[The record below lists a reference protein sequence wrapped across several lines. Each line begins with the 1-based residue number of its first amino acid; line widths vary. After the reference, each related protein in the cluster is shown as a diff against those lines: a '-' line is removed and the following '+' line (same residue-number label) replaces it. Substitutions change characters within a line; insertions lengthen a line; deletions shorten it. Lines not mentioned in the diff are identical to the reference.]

1 MRDPSCKKQEGG
13 GSAKVGGSGGH
24 GTDMEVVAGV
34 VEGHDDHNETS
45 QEIDG
50 CDSGFGA
57 VECGGHRVV
66 IYKCILQLEM
76 SSYPQDVI
84 LGVR

>member
-1 MRDPSCKKQEGG
+1 MRDPSCKKQKG
-13 GSAKVGGSGGH
+13 GSSSKVGGSRGH
-24 GTDMEVVAGV
+24 GTDMEIVAGMV
-34 VEGHDDHNETS
+34 QGHDDHNETS

-50 CDSGFGA
+50 SDSWLSG

-76 SSYPQDVI
+76 TSR
-84 LGVR
+84 G